1 MPSQRHIFATLLI
14 STTLLAC
21 ATLAVAAEPRP
32 PSRDTTCP
40 VCGMYVA
47 KYPDWVTQ
55 IHFAEGPA
63 VWFDG
68 PKDMFKY
75 LFDMKKYAQGRVKE
89 DIVAI
94 YVTEYYDMVPL
105 AANKAWYVIGS
116 DVYGPMGKE
125 LVPLATREDALTF
138 LRDHKGTQVLRF
150 EDVTPAIIEELG

>member
-1 MPSQRHIFATLLI
+1 MPSHRHILITLLI
-14 STTLLAC
+14 SATLFAC
-21 ATLAVAAEPRP
+21 ATQAVAAEPRP
-32 PSRDTTCP
+32 PSGNITCP

-47 KYPDWVTQ
+47 KYPDWVAQ
-55 IHFAEGPA
+55 IHFTDGPTI
-63 VWFDG
+63 WFDG

-94 YVTEYYDMVPL
+94 YVTEYYDTVPL

-138 LRDHKGTQVLRF
+138 LRDHKGTRVLRF
-150 EDVTPAIIEELG
+150 EDVTPTIIEELG